1 MSIIK
6 DSVKAVIANKEHYNN
21 VDTFARTA
29 FNKYCD
35 DNPKQEGTWR
45 GYKNFQVFDENYIRI
60 NYEFG
65 GGDMEFD
72 SCIFIDLNT
81 KKITETYEP
90 STK

>member
-1 MSIIK
+1 MKLIK
-6 DSVKAVIANKEHYNN
+6 KSVKAVLKNKEHYNL
-21 VDTFARTA
+21 VETFAREA

-65 GGDMEFD
+65 GGDMELD
-72 SCIFIDLNT
+72 NYIFIDLNT
-81 KKITETYEP
+81 NEITETY
-90 STK
+90 TAKK